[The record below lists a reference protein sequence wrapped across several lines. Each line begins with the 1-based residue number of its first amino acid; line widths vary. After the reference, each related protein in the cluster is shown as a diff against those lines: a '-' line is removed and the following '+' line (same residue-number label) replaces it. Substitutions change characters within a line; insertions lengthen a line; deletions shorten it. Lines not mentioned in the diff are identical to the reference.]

1 MKIVTLKVLAN
12 FHDTKAEVKRL
23 KNQEFE
29 CSEERA
35 KEILS
40 FEKYQLAEVL
50 SIINGKK

>member
-12 FHDTKAEVKRL
+12 FHDTKAEIKRL

-50 SIINGKK
+50 SIIRK